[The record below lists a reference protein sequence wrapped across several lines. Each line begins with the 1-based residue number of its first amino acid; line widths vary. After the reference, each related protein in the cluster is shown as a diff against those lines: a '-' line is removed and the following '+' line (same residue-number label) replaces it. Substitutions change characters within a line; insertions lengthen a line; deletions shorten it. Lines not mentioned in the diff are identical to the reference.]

1 MRRTVIGV
9 MGGGR
14 VDPGT
19 ADRAYELGSLIAAE
33 GWVLL
38 NGGRAAGVMD
48 ASARGARDSGG
59 LTVGILPDGEHGG
72 ESDAIDI
79 AVLTGMGD
87 ARNAVNVL
95 SSDVVIACEGGAG
108 TLSEIALA
116 LKNGRPVIAMGFDTG
131 GALGEWV
138 ARGLLHTAAAPAE
151 AVAVA
156 RRILG
161 SGSAAQD
168 GGGGKR

>member
-1 MRRTVIGV
+1 

-14 VDPGT
+14 VDPAT
-19 ADRAYELGSLIAAE
+19 ADRAYELGSLVAAE

-48 ASARGARDSGG
+48 ASARGARDGGG
-59 LTVGILPDGEHGG
+59 LTVGVLPDCEHGA

-87 ARNAVNVL
+87 ARNAINVL
-95 SSDVVIACEGGAG
+95 SSDAVIACEGGAG

-116 LKNGRPVIAMGFDTG
+116 LKSGRPVIAMGFDTG

-138 ARGLLHTAAAPAE
+138 ARGLLHSAATPEE
-151 AVAVA
+151 AVSIA

-161 SGSAAQD
+161 
-168 GGGGKR
+168 GGGAAPDAGGTKR